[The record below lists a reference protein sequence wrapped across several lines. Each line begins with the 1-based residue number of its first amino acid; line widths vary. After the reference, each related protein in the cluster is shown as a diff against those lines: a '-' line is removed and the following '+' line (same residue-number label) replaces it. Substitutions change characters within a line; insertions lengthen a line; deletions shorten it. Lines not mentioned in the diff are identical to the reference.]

1 MARGMSL
8 MLDDP
13 DLRAIPRNLRSFGGQ
28 AANEA
33 EQIQWYLLGDVRW

>member
-1 MARGMSL
+1 MAQGMSL

-28 AANEA
+28 A
-33 EQIQWYLLGDVRW
+33 G